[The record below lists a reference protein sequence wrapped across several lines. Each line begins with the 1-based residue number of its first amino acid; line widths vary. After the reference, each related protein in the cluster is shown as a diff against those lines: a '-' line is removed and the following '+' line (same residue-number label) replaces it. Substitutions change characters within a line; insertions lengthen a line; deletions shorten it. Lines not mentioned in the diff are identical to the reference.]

1 VIGRRVII
9 CLMALALTLPGLLG
23 HAGRLPRRIE
33 DLKGPARGVI
43 LLPRNLS
50 WPGMR
55 EFDVGDDRRRRSLY
69 GLVLSQGSRND
80 IARLVNAELLRQDWP
95 LIRRSLD
102 ARLARWCA
110 RRYGLARG
118 AIAPADGA
126 ARG

>member
-1 VIGRRVII
+1 
-9 CLMALALTLPGLLG
+9 MALALTLPGPLG
-23 HAGRLPRRIE
+23 YAGRLPRRIE

-55 EFDVGDDRRRRSLY
+55 ECDVGDDRRRRSLY
-69 GLVLSQGSRND
+69 GLLLSQGGRND

-95 LIRRSLD
+95 LIRKSLD
-102 ARLARWCA
+102 ARLSRWCE
-110 RRYGLARG
+110 RRYRLARG
-118 AIAPADGA
+118 AVAPAGDA